1 MKYQI
6 HLLFGSFFAALIVG
20 GWLWAVFAVIG
31 LVLLAIKIK
40 GYLYR
45 LKLEYYGDRLENFYV
60 WQQSPTDKKVVVRA
74 QKHEHW
80 LKLSGNDVGV
90 RVVTIFYQDS
100 LNPNEEYEEYLER
113 VKETIALDRA
123 VRHQEIEQKLGRDYY
138 LREVHGQKGI
148 RLAEEDPL
156 PPSRW
161 EKLREALAKHLFTSQ
176 KSKHEKAA

>member
-1 MKYQI
+1 MCLTTLKR
-6 HLLFGSFFAALIVG
+6 LFFRVI
-20 GWLWAVFAVIG
+20 WAVFALIV
-31 LVLLAIKIK
+31 LVLLIIKVK

-60 WQQSPTDKKVVVRA
+60 WQQSPSDKKVIIRA
-74 QKHEHW
+74 KEHERW
-80 LKLSGNDVGV
+80 LKLSGNNVGV

-100 LNPNEEYEEYLER
+100 LNPNEEFEEYLER
-113 VKETIALDRA
+113 VKQTIALDRA
-123 VRHQEIEQKLGRDYY
+123 VRHQEIEKKLGRDYY
-138 LREVHGQKGI
+138 LREVHGQQGI

-161 EKLREALAKHLFTSQ
+161 EKLRVSLAKNLFTPQ